1 MSLFYGSCIVM
12 YIRSGKSDQKED
24 RNKVVALLNTV
35 VTPML
40 NPFIYTLKNKQV
52 KQVFREQVSKLLL

>member
-24 RNKVVALLNTV
+24 RNKVVALFNTV